1 MSSTREIKQRIK
13 NIESVRQLIHGMHM
27 VASTQLRRSGKQLEG
42 IIPVQKELQ
51 RKIDELAV
59 VDETRKFPYYE
70 HRRVRN
76 SLYVVFSAD
85 RGLSGSYNNRVLNF
99 ALEEMKGKNEKVFVI
114 GSYGYRFFQ
123 KNKKN
128 IVQSVIGLPDSRI
141 YYGSENIAKALLDLF
156 LKRKCDEVF
165 LVYTE
170 FENIL
175 LSRPKIERILPLET
189 RRPEPVAGTFEPSL
203 DVYLKHLI
211 PFYLH
216 MTIFRAFSE
225 AHISEQASRMLAM
238 DTAGSNAEEL
248 VEKLQ
253 RNLNRQ
259 RQQEVTQEL
268 AEIVGQRQ

>member
-1 MSSTREIKQRIK
+1 M
-13 NIESVRQLIHGMHM
+13 
-27 VASTQLRRSGKQLEG
+27 
-42 IIPVQKELQ
+42 
-51 RKIDELAV
+51 
-59 VDETRKFPYYE
+59 
-70 HRRVRN
+70 
-76 SLYVVFSAD
+76 
-85 RGLSGSYNNRVLNF
+85 
-99 ALEEMKGKNEKVFVI
+99 
-114 GSYGYRFFQ
+114 
-123 KNKKN
+123 
-128 IVQSVIGLPDSRI
+128 
-141 YYGSENIAKALLDLF
+141 
-156 LKRKCDEVF
+156 
-165 LVYTE
+165 YTE

-189 RRPEPVAGTFEPSL
+189 KRPESVAETFEPSL

-259 RQQEVTQEL
+259 RQLEVTQEL

>member
-70 HRRVRN
+70 RRRVRN

-99 ALEEMKGKNEKVFVI
+99 ALEEMKGKNEQVFVI

-141 YYGSENIAKALLDLF
+141 YYGSENVAKALLALF

-189 RRPEPVAGTFEPSL
+189 KRPESVAETFEPSL